1 MEDRQQ
7 LFKKVI
13 EAFKRHRFNRHDA
26 QEYLNWIKVFLNHN
40 QHRNPAELD
49 AASVK
54 EFLRYLCDDKG
65 LMPSRQ
71 KQAYLAVNFFYN
83 QVLRRN
89 LWSSVKFDDV
99 EIDESVLTGSP
110 LSIGSELTNQDM
122 NNRSSGYPVDPA
134 TIYNSAM
141 ASNPVDHG
149 CPVWTRYLQEPY
161 RLIAHVTYQCGLTLE
176 EVLNLRVEDIELS
189 KRHIRIRDAF
199 GGFSDLDISD
209 ELFQPLSLQLK
220 KALNTFQQDERQ
232 GNIYFK
238 NPNALKRNQLT
249 NNARWYF
256 LFPGTLQFNLHTQ
269 KRIRDSLNLKL
280 VEQAFTQARTQKSE
294 PVTTIDK
301 AFQTKRASL

>member
-13 EAFKRHRFNRHDA
+13 EAFKRHRFTRHDA

-89 LWSSVKFDDV
+89 LWSSVKFDDA
-99 EIDESVLTGSP
+99 EIDESALTNPS
-110 LSIGSELTNQDM
+110 LSVGTELTSHDM
-122 NNRSSGYPVDPA
+122 DNGSLGFSVDSTA
-134 TIYNSAM
+134 VYN
-141 ASNPVDHG
+141 ASLTPSDAQG
-149 CPVWTRYLQEPY
+149 CPAWTRNLQEPY

-176 EVLNLRVEDIELS
+176 EVLNLRVEDIDLG

-249 NNARWYF
+249 NNTRWYF

-269 KRIRDSLNLKL
+269 KRIRDSLNLNL

-294 PVTTIDK
+294 SVTTIDK